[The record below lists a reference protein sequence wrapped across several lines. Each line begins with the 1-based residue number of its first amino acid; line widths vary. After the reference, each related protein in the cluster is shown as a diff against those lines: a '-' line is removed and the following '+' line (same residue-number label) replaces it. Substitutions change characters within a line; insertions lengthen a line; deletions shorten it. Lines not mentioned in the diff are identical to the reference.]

1 MSRNE
6 LIAEEV
12 LYDRLSYLAY
22 TSSGSTNVQEK
33 SRMKQVLFRAI
44 RNELSEKQRLCLMEY
59 YINGRKKKEIAAIL
73 SLNPSTVTRHIRR
86 AEEKL
91 RHIASYY

>member
-22 TSSGSTNVQEK
+22 TSSGSTNQQEK

-44 RNELSEKQRLCLMEY
+44 RNELSEKQRLCLMEF